1 MSAYPR
7 ARFLVSAGDPG
18 GLGDDTGTEVAVAG
32 RSNSGKSSAINAI
45 VGRHGLARTSTT
57 PGRTQLVNFFELE
70 PGRRLVDL
78 PGYGYARAPV
88 AVQQRWARLVE
99 AYFQRRRSLSG
110 LLLVVD
116 ARRGPGEADRVLL
129 DYAAARGLPVHVLLT
144 KADKLTR
151 NEARVATRRTT
162 GELAGRATVQ
172 AFSAVSGEGGDA
184 ARGALAAML
193 AGRIPGERT
202 QKTPGDP

>member
-1 MSAYPR
+1 MSAFPR
-7 ARFLVSAGDPG
+7 ARFLASAGAPG
-18 GLGDDTGTEVAVAG
+18 GFGDDSGAEVAVAG
-32 RSNSGKSSAINAI
+32 RSNSGKSSAINVI
-45 VGRHGLARTSTT
+45 LGRRGLARASAT

-88 AVQQRWARLVE
+88 AAQQRWARLAE
-99 AYFQRRRSLSG
+99 DYFRRRQSLAG

-116 ARRGPGEADRVLL
+116 VRRGVGDADRVLL

-151 NEARVATRRTT
+151 NEARVAARRSAAD
-162 GELAGRATVQ
+162 LAGRATVQ

-193 AGRIPGERT
+193 AGRSSAGR
-202 QKTPGDP
+202 Q